1 MSLEYPSSPSGLS
14 GRWKLSEI
22 HFFLK
27 NGLWP
32 TTADPLNI
40 CERCGTTFGG
50 FGTTTC
56 LATGLYDVVVS
67 SVPNPSGALPP
78 DPIDLEVGQNASI
91 TPVWLHNMPLNC
103 YDPPSQFFK
112 LWNADP
118 YCGTGIT
125 NVEWNTSSVDLT
137 VIPYPYPTV
146 PTTIAPS
153 DSGVAFS
160 PEPEIGPTECPFIS
174 NSGFM
179 NWEVRWR
186 RIYED
191 WTLDET
197 MGEDESNRLG
207 TFTIAAKNISN
218 SGIANGLSGW
228 SFWNNLLA
236 NQTINKNRVTTTTSP
251 SPISHY
257 FGVLPTGHPSWNHFT
272 INSAWESGIN
282 SSGCYWFP
290 ILQQKIYHDLPT
302 VDSKKYW
309 TLENSSDQFY
319 GTDGIGIYV
328 AGGVNSLSYVERG
341 RVDIIQYCPTD
352 CSMQIVTDQAISSVD
367 DYIYLSENI
376 GTYIDYNL
384 KHTKTQL
391 WYDANNNIN
400 SIPYGKDPDTYCS
413 CSKDILS
420 AKYIGGTKNCLSD
433 FSFAGNSYEQSYLD
447 GTYGCYLENID
458 ACTIKKGF
466 WDTDILVNNNYD
478 FLGSPGAL
486 CEYDTLDENTINCLL
501 DTTESGCVENCGY
514 CTLPVTVDLQGGLTI
529 NYPLDYA
536 VSLYN
541 SGILPTAGGMGV
553 EWPVYDGPNYVATL
567 AEYVADPG
575 SYSVSSAARAT
586 DGFPFAGF
594 SSCEQ
599 LECEL
604 RRNLDYY
611 GEQYVDI
618 GYPIVWLAPDFN
630 QYEGCGPSGII
641 EQVAAATDKTTCE
654 ALQAT
659 YTAYT
664 INWTPGECCGTNF
677 YTITNADPII
687 SEFSAPCFQYTG
699 VCPICSENIIFSGYY
714 EMNMLDICREPDPT
728 AYTLNVGE
736 IEYVTLADC
745 GQCTFA
751 GLNIYDITD
760 ANSYETSLDPSEWGV
775 PIDIDSPCDNRYVD
789 KDTFTLYFPAR
800 YGNSA
805 VPVISGVWYDT
816 SIYGSQDVFKI
827 TTQNSPEELRLWT
840 CRYLRF
846 ASKNG
851 TGSSATLTYNWPYND
866 LYWSYCEASTDVPIN
881 LVPC

>member
-1 MSLEYPSSPSGLS
+1 MSLEYPSLPSGLS

-22 HFFLK
+22 HSFIK

-32 TTADPLNI
+32 TTTDIDSLSS
-40 CERCGTTFGG
+40 CDRCGTTFGG

-78 DPIDLEVGQNASI
+78 NPIDLEVGQNASI

-112 LWNADP
+112 LWTADP

-125 NVEWNTSSVDLT
+125 NVEWHTSSVDLT

-146 PTTIAPS
+146 PTAITPS

-160 PEPEIGPTECPFIS
+160 PEPEIGPTGCPFRS

-191 WTLDET
+191 WTLDEK

-207 TFTIAAKNISN
+207 TFTIAAKTISD

-236 NQTINKNRVTTTTSP
+236 NQTINKDRVTTTTSP
-251 SPISHY
+251 SLISHY

-272 INSAWESGIN
+272 INSTWESNIN

-290 ILQQKIYHDLPT
+290 ILQQKIYHNLPT

-319 GTDGIGIYV
+319 GTDGTGIYV

-341 RVDIIQYCPTD
+341 RVDIIKYCPAD
-352 CSMQIVTDQAISSVD
+352 CSMEVLTDQAISGVD
-367 DYIYLSENI
+367 DYIYNQENV
-376 GTYIDYNL
+376 GTYIHYNL
-384 KHTKTQL
+384 RHAKTQL
-391 WYDANNNIN
+391 WYNLDGSIN
-400 SIPYGKDPDTYCS
+400 TIPYGTDPDIYCS
-413 CSKDILS
+413 CSKGILNG
-420 AKYIGGTKNCLSD
+420 KYIGTESCSFSYVETAEELS
-433 FSFAGNSYEQSYLD
+433 FVD
-447 GTYGCYLENID
+447 GTTGCYLENID
-458 ACTIKKGF
+458 SCAIKKGLLDS
-466 WDTDILVNNNYD
+466 DTLAATENVA
-478 FLGSPGAL
+478 GAI
-486 CEYDTLDENTINCLL
+486 CEYGAINEGIYSC
-501 DTTESGCVENCGY
+501 TSHTSAAECEENCGY
-514 CTLPVTVDLQGGLTI
+514 CKLNGLNIDTGGITVK
-529 NYPLDYA
+529 YPLGMA
-536 VSLYN
+536 VALTN
-541 SGILPTAGGMGV
+541 SGIMPSVQGMSSD
-553 EWPVYDGPNYVATL
+553 WPIYNGDGSYVGELTD
-567 AEYVADPG
+567 YINDPG
-575 SYSVSSAARAT
+575 SYSPDADAYVV
-586 DGFPFAGF
+586 DGFPFGAF
-594 SSCEQ
+594 SSRQE
-599 LECEL
+599 LECDL
-604 RRNLDYY
+604 RRNFDYY
-611 GEQYVDI
+611 GEAYVTLEDPI
-618 GYPIVWLAPDFN
+618 QWSTDCCGGDGY
-630 QYEGCGPSGII
+630 GPSGII
-641 EQVAAATDKTTCE
+641 DNINASLNKTDCDAVAA
-654 ALQAT
+654 T
-659 YTAYT
+659 YNSYDIT
-664 INWTPGECCGTNF
+664 WESGQCCGTNF
-677 YTITNADPII
+677 YSITPADPII
-687 SEFSAPCFQYTG
+687 SEFYAPCFEYTG

-751 GLNIYDITD
+751 GLNLYDITD
-760 ANSYETSLDPSEWGV
+760 ANSYETLLEETEWGV
-775 PIDIDSPCDNRYVD
+775 PIDIDSPCDQRYVD

-805 VPVISGVWYDT
+805 VPVISGIWYDT
-816 SIYGSQDVFKI
+816 SVYGSQDIFKI

-851 TGSSATLTYNWPYND
+851 SGASATLTYNWPYND
-866 LYWSYCEASTDVPIN
+866 LYWSYCEASSDVPIN